1 MKKIIKL
8 LFIILISIAICS
20 CGNKKPTEGQLIEIS
35 AVELTNNFYGKNS
48 KDFIFAIINEHKSGY
63 MNFKKDLE
71 RLVKETNQTI
81 YYTYYQHIDT
91 DSALLIFNVYDAYF
105 TSNSYHIVE
114 NNEITLT
121 KQYTTY
127 DQMKTDLAY
136 KNIYEELTYQ
146 NDKEIKSYLKKAKEE
161 YNKGNIAKSYDSIN
175 KIWDTEEGKNFFN
188 THPYLGIIKSWEHF
202 VITEGTKDKI
212 TYRSLLFY
220 HNSNFFYETLIKE
233 YNDNFEKPNSLDRYE
248 KVYYYIKDDIIY
260 TSDKEDGTYKERFK
274 IKEITKVKLHLFDYK
289 YKKDYIYDRRV

>member
-8 LFIILISIAICS
+8 LFVVLISIIMCS
-20 CGNKKPTEGQLIEIS
+20 CGDKKPIEGQLIEIS

-63 MNFKKDLE
+63 MNFEKDLE

-91 DSALLIFNVYDAYF
+91 DSALLIFNLYDAYF

-114 NNEITLT
+114 NNELTLT

-127 DQMKTDLAY
+127 DQMKADLVN
-136 KNIYEELTYQ
+136 KNVYEELTYQ
-146 NDKEIKSYLKKAKEE
+146 SDKEIKSHLNNAKEE
-161 YNKGNIAKSYDSIN
+161 LDSN
-175 KIWDTEEGKNFFN
+175 EEKLLLATEEGKNFFD

-202 VITEGTKDKI
+202 VITEGTKERI

-248 KVYYYIKDDIIY
+248 KVYYYVKDDIIY

-274 IKEITKVKLHLFDYK
+274 IKEISKVKLHLFDYK